1 MGKHNNYTNYRN
13 MRNNEPA
20 KEEVVEEVVEVVE
33 ETVDAEPVEEVVEEV
48 VEEKAVEEKV
58 ESDSTIGVVNCTRLN
73 VRVAP
78 NTTATVVCEVTK
90 LSELRINETNST
102 DDWYNVI
109 TASGVSGYCMKAFV
123 TVK

>member
-1 MGKHNNYTNYRN
+1 MGKHNNYTNYHK

-20 KEEVVEEVVEVVE
+20 KEEVVEEVV
-33 ETVDAEPVEEVVEEV
+33 DAEPVAEEVT
-48 VEEKAVEEKV
+48 EKAVEDTKAAPV
-58 ESDSTIGVVNCTRLN
+58 IGVVNCTRLN

-78 NTTATVVCEVTK
+78 NTTATVACVVTK
-90 LSELRINETNST
+90 LSELEINEASST
-102 DDWYNVI
+102 EDWYNVI